1 MNHQTISIGN
11 FTFFQTSLKDL
22 KMIET
27 KIHVDDRGNNIESYN
42 QDMFQKGGIEVEFV
56 QENQS
61 LSKKGVLRG
70 LHFQRNHPQGK
81 LVRVLLGEVY
91 DVAVDLRKDSPTYG
105 KWEGVLLSE
114 ENRRM
119 LYIPEGFAHGFL
131 ALTDVTLFAYKC
143 TDYRFPEDEDG
154 IIYNDPSIG
163 IQWPTEKVENIILSD
178 RDKKLQSFLAYEQA
192 SR

>member
-1 MNHQTISIGN
+1 MNPQIISIGN
-11 FTFFQTSLKDL
+11 FTFYQTSLKDL
-22 KMIET
+22 MMIET
-27 KIHVDDRGNNIESYN
+27 KIHVDHRGNNIEGYN
-42 QDMFQKGGIEVEFV
+42 KDLFQQSGINKEFV

-70 LHFQRNHPQGK
+70 LHFQRNNPQGK

-91 DVAVDLRKDSPTYG
+91 DVAVDLRKESPTYG
-105 KWEGVLLSE
+105 KWEGVFLSE

-131 ALTDVTLFAYKC
+131 SLTEVTLFAYKC

-154 IIYNDPSIG
+154 IMYNDPSLG
-163 IQWPTEKVENIILSD
+163 IQWPTEKVDSIILSD
-178 RDKKLQSFLAYEQA
+178 RDKKLKSFHEYDHL
-192 SR
+192 